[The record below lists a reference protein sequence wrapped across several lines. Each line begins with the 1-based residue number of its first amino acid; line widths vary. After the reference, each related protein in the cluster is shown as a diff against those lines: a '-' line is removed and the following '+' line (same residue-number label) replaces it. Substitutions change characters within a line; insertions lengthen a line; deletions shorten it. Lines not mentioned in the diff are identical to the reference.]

1 MYEWTLEDLYPSFE
15 SQEFKQDVEAYK
27 ALKGKFESLTLEDSI
42 EGITQ
47 VVKLLEEST
56 VLTGRLYNYIHLTLA
71 TDTRMKQQHK

>member
-27 ALKGKFESLTLEDSI
+27 ALKEKFESLTLEDSI

-47 VVKLLEEST
+47 VLSL
-56 VLTGRLYNYIHLTLA
+56 IHIDAADEL
-71 TDTRMKQQHK
+71 

>member
-27 ALKGKFESLTLEDSI
+27 ALKGKFESLPLEDSI

-56 VLTGRLYNYIHLTLA
+56 VLTGRLYSDRYNA
-71 TDTRMKQQHK
+71 